1 MRVLPGHDEEVAR
14 WVSQH
19 LGKPILA
26 PYAAMG
32 VLDDDGVLR
41 GAAVFNDY
49 QGPGGNIE
57 FTYYGPETL
66 TRSVIRWLANY
77 AFVTNK
83 ASRVTFKTHRSNHL
97 VRKLLNKHGMVFE
110 GVLRRYYNTDKGSD
124 ALVFMLDRR
133 NAARWLRGI
142 W

>member
-1 MRVLPGHDEEVAR
+1 MQVLSGHDQEIAA
-14 WVSQH
+14 WVSRY
-19 LGKPILA
+19 LGKPIIA
-26 PYAAMG
+26 PYAAVGIVDDAG
-32 VLDDDGVLR
+32 VLK

-57 FTYYGPETL
+57 FTYYGPQTL

-83 ASRVTFKTHRSNHL
+83 ASRVTFKTHRKNHL
-97 VRKLLNKHGMVFE
+97 VRKLLSKHGMMFE
-110 GVLRRYYNTDKGSD
+110 AVLRRYYSTDKGSD
-124 ALVFMLDRR
+124 ALVFVLDRK
-133 NAARWLRGI
+133 NAALWLRGI